1 MYSDPF
7 RPGHHWMEPPLV
19 GERPLE
25 TPFFLKWL
33 NSMVYGGFMVV
44 CGR

>member
-25 TPFFLKWL
+25 TPFFSQVAEFDGLWWF
-33 NSMVYGGFMVV
+33 YGGLW
-44 CGR
+44 